1 MGKYNYKYEIDE
13 SGVVVLKGLPFKSRY
28 VEVPREKQFRMLY
41 SYVLVDID
49 LYYALEYLQ
58 LCSKTTNEIERQCFF
73 RMAVIQYAKCYSPSQ
88 NGGRSQLEASKV
100 YRGLPN
106 APIGCHD
113 KFIAMRNKYFAH
125 DENDFKAAKLGAV
138 LNIEDRR
145 VMGIAYPRM
154 QRKFDY
160 DATISVLMQLCQ
172 RTREWVQDKLNQE
185 VDRISQ
191 YIEQRDYDVL
201 AGYNDLRVLDDPGL
215 S

>member
-13 SGVVVLKGLPFKSRY
+13 SGVVVLKELPFKNRY

-73 RMAVIQYAKCYSPSQ
+73 RMAVIQYTKCYSPSQ
-88 NGGRSQLEASKV
+88 NGGRSQLDAPKV
-100 YRGLPN
+100 YRGLPDD
-106 APIGCHD
+106 PIGCHD

-138 LNIEDRR
+138 LNVEDRK

-154 QRKFDY
+154 QSKFDY

-201 AGYNDLRVLDDPGL
+201 AGYDDLRVLDNPSL

>member
-13 SGVVVLKGLPFKSRY
+13 S
-28 VEVPREKQFRMLY
+28 
-41 SYVLVDID
+41 
-49 LYYALEYLQ
+49 
-58 LCSKTTNEIERQCFF
+58 NEIERQCFF

-88 NGGRSQLEASKV
+88 NGGRSQLDAPKV
-100 YRGLPN
+100 YRGLPDD
-106 APIGCHD
+106 PIGCHD
-113 KFIAMRNKYFAH
+113 KFVAMRNKYFAH

-138 LNIEDRR
+138 LNVEDRK
-145 VMGIAYPRM
+145 VMGISYPRM
-154 QRKFDY
+154 QSKFDY
-160 DATISVLMQLCQ
+160 DATISVLMQLCR

-201 AGYNDLRVLDDPGL
+201 AGYDDLRVLDNPSL